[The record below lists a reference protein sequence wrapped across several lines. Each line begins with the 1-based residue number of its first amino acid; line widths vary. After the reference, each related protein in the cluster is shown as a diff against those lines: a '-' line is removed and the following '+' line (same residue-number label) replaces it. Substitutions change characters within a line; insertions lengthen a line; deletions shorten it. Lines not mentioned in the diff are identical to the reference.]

1 MVAVSLKKKE
11 GVPVPILWLLGHRR
25 RLSVGLFGVNGLLE
39 RALIAP
45 LLSLA
50 AVLLLCAHLGIHDV
64 DSLAQWC
71 GSLLQQLPA
80 PFNRPV

>member
-1 MVAVSLKKKE
+1 M
-11 GVPVPILWLLGHRR
+11 
-25 RLSVGLFGVNGLLE
+25 E
-39 RALIAP
+39 RALVSHLESPVP
-45 LLSLA
+45 LIPVVGKHITLSGGKRIRP